1 MGGHREGG
9 EDRARVKLDR
19 DTCLPADWHDAS
31 LVGRAWLPGAT
42 PGPALVAIRADGV
55 YDISAIAP
63 TSTDLCNLPAPVQA
77 LRSTPGARVGAVEE
91 VLANSAHDRRD
102 PRLPHL
108 LAPCDLQS
116 IKAAG
121 VTFVRSLLERVVEEQ
136 ARGDWSKADEI
147 RARISRE
154 IGADL
159 ARVKPGSPEAARL
172 KATLV
177 AMGLWSQYLEVGI
190 GPDAEIF
197 TKAAPMSAVGVG
209 AEIGLHPAS
218 QWNNPEPE
226 LVLVVNARGAIVGV
240 TLGNDVNLRDF
251 EGRSALLLGRS
262 KDNNASCA
270 IGPFI
275 RLFDDAFTLDRARR
289 LEIALTVT
297 GEDGFALRGR
307 SSIAE
312 ISRDLADLA
321 GQAIGATHQHPDGL
335 VLFTGT
341 LFAPTEDRGA
351 PGMGFTHKLGD
362 VVTIRSAQ
370 LGALSNR
377 INHCDRIEPWS
388 FGVSELMRNL
398 SARGLI

>member
-1 MGGHREGG
+1 M
-9 EDRARVKLDR
+9 KLDPNV
-19 DTCLPADWHDAS
+19 CLPADWRTAS
-31 LVGRAWLPGAT
+31 LVGRAWIPGAT

-55 YDISAIAP
+55 YDISAVAP
-63 TSTDLCNLPAPVQA
+63 TSTDLCNLPDPVQA
-77 LRSTPGARVGAVEE
+77 MRSTPGVRVGAVEE
-91 VLANSAHDRRD
+91 MLANSACDRAG
-102 PRLPHL
+102 PQVSHF

-147 RARISRE
+147 RTRISRE

-159 ARVKPGSPEAARL
+159 VRVRPGSPEAARL
-172 KATLV
+172 KETLV

-197 TKAAPMSAVGVG
+197 TKAAPLSAVGVG

-218 QWNNPEPE
+218 KWNNPEPE
-226 LVLVVNARGAIVGV
+226 LVLVLNARGAIVGV

-275 RLFDDAFTLDRARR
+275 RLFDGAFTLDRARS
-289 LEIALTVT
+289 LEIALTVA

-321 GQAIGATHQHPDGL
+321 GQAISATHQHPDGL
-335 VLFTGT
+335 MLFTGT

-351 PGMGFTHKLGD
+351 PGMGFTHQLGD
-362 VVTIRSAQ
+362 VVTIAASE
-370 LGALSNR
+370 LGALVNR
-377 INHCDRIEPWS
+377 VTTSDRAPPWTY
-388 FGVSELMRNL
+388 GAAALMRHL
-398 SARGLI
+398 AARGLLKG

>member
-1 MGGHREGG
+1 M
-9 EDRARVKLDR
+9 KLHPDV
-19 DTCLPADWHDAS
+19 CLPADWRGAS
-31 LVGRAWLPGAT
+31 LVGRAWIPGAT

-55 YDISAIAP
+55 YDISSIAP
-63 TSTDLCNLPAPVQA
+63 TSTDFCNLPDPVA
-77 LRSTPGARVGAVEE
+77 SLRATPGVRVGAVEE
-91 VLANSAHDRRD
+91 VLANSACDRAG
-102 PRLPHL
+102 PRVPHF

-116 IKAAG
+116 VKAAG

-147 RARISRE
+147 RTRISRE

-172 KATLV
+172 KETLV

-197 TKAAPMSAVGVG
+197 TKAAPLSAVGVG

-226 LVLVVNARGAIVGV
+226 LVLVLNARGGIVGV

-289 LEIALTVT
+289 LEIALTVA
-297 GEDGFALRGR
+297 GEDGFALRGA

-321 GQAIGATHQHPDGL
+321 AQAISATHQHPDGL

-351 PGMGFTHKLGD
+351 PGMGFTHKIGD
-362 VVTIRSAQ
+362 VVTIAAPE
-370 LGALSNR
+370 LGALVNR
-377 INHCDRIEPWS
+377 VTTSDRAPPWTY
-388 FGVSELMRNL
+388 GAAALMRHL
-398 SARGLI
+398 AARGLLKG

>member
-1 MGGHREGG
+1 M
-9 EDRARVKLDR
+9 KLDPAV
-19 DTCLPADWHDAS
+19 CLPADWSAAT
-31 LVGRAWLPGAT
+31 LVGRAWIPGPT
-42 PGPALVAIRADGV
+42 PGPALVAVRPDGV
-55 YDISAIAP
+55 YDVSAAAP
-63 TSTDLCNLPAPVQA
+63 TSTDLCNFADPVA
-77 LRSTPGARVGAVEE
+77 RLRRVSGVRVGAVEE
-91 VLANSAHDRRD
+91 LLANSIHDRAG
-102 PRLPHL
+102 PQVAHF

-136 ARGDWSKADEI
+136 ARGDFSRADEI

-172 KATLV
+172 KETLV

-197 TKAAPMSAVGVG
+197 TKAAPMSAVGLG

-226 LVLVVNARGAIVGV
+226 LVLVLNARGAIVGV

-275 RLFDDAFTLDRARR
+275 RLFDETFTLDDARR
-289 LEIALTVT
+289 TEIALTVA
-297 GEDGFALRGR
+297 GEDGFVLRGR
-307 SSIAE
+307 SSVAE

-321 GQAIGATHQHPDGL
+321 GQAIGPTHQHPDGL

-351 PGMGFTHKLGD
+351 PGMGFTHKPGD
-362 VVTIRSAQ
+362 LVTIAAPA
-370 LGALSNR
+370 LGALVNR
-377 INHCDRIEPWS
+377 VTTSDRAPPWTY
-388 FGVSELMRNL
+388 GAAALMRHL
-398 SARGLI
+398 AARGLLKG

>member
-1 MGGHREGG
+1 MN
-9 EDRARVKLDR
+9 LDPAL
-19 DTCLPADWHDAS
+19 CLPADWRAAT
-31 LVGRAWLPGAT
+31 LVGRAWIPGST
-42 PGPALVAIRADGV
+42 PGPALVALRADGV
-55 YDISAIAP
+55 YDVSAAAP
-63 TSTDLCNLPAPVQA
+63 TSTELCNLADPVAA
-77 LRSTPGARVGAVEE
+77 LRRTPGIRVGAVEE
-91 VLANSAHDRRD
+91 LLAASAHDRAG
-102 PRLPHL
+102 PQVAHF

-136 ARGDWSKADEI
+136 ARGDFSRADEI

-159 ARVKPGSPEAARL
+159 ARVKPGSPAAARL
-172 KATLV
+172 KETLV

-197 TKAAPMSAVGVG
+197 TKAAPLSAVGLG

-226 LVLVVNARGAIVGV
+226 LVLVLDARGAIVGV

-275 RLFDDAFTLDRARR
+275 RLFDETFTLDDARR
-289 LEIALTVT
+289 TEIALTVA
-297 GEDGFALRGR
+297 GEDGFVLRGR
-307 SSIAE
+307 SSVAE

-321 GQAIGATHQHPDGL
+321 GQAIGPTHQHPDGL

-351 PGMGFTHKLGD
+351 PGMGFTHKPGD
-362 VVTIRSAQ
+362 LVTIAAPA
-370 LGALSNR
+370 LGALVNR
-377 INHCDRIEPWS
+377 VTTSDRAPPWTY
-388 FGVSELMRNL
+388 GAAALMRHL
-398 SARGLI
+398 AARGLLKG

>member
-1 MGGHREGG
+1 
-9 EDRARVKLDR
+9 VSP
-19 DTCLPADWHDAS
+19 DTNACLPVDWRS
-31 LVGRAWLPGAT
+31 TTLVGRAWVPGHV

-55 YDISAIAP
+55 YDISAAGP
-63 TSTDLCNLPAPVQA
+63 TCSELCNLPDPPQTVGA
-77 LRSTPGARVGAVEE
+77 TPGVRIGGVEE
-91 VLANSAHDRRD
+91 LLANSGCERAGPEVAHF
-102 PRLPHL
+102 
-108 LAPCDLQS
+108 LAPCDLQPV
-116 IKAAG
+116 KAAG

-136 ARGDWSKADEI
+136 ARGDWSRADEI
-147 RARISRE
+147 RTRISRE

-159 ARVKPGSPEAARL
+159 ARVRPGSPEAGRL
-172 KATLV
+172 KETLV

-197 TKAAPMSAVGVG
+197 TKAAPMSAVGTG

-226 LVLVVNARGAIVGV
+226 LVLVLNARGAIVGV

-275 RLFDDAFTLDRARR
+275 RLFDGAFTLERARR
-289 LEIALTVT
+289 LEIALTVA
-297 GEDGFALRGR
+297 GDDGFVLRGS

-312 ISRDLADLA
+312 ISRDPADLA
-321 GQAIGATHQHPDGL
+321 AQAINATHQHPDGL
-335 VLFTGT
+335 LLFTGT

-351 PGMGFTHKLGD
+351 PGMGFTHKVGD
-362 VVTIRSAQ
+362 VVTIAAPE
-370 LGALSNR
+370 LGALVNR
-377 INHCDRIEPWS
+377 VTTSDRAPPWTY
-388 FGVSELMRNL
+388 GTTALMRHL
-398 SARGLI
+398 AARGLLNAPR